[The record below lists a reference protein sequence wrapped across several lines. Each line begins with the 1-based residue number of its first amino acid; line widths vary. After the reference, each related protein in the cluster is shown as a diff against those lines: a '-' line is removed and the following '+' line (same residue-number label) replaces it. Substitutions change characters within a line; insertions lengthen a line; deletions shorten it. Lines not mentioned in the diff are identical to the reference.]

1 MSATMKRRDFVKSGV
16 LLGTAA
22 LAGGLGA
29 QRQPDPKAP
38 RVASPD
44 LAVVTGADRVLA
56 VNKGLEALGGMKR
69 FVKPGSTVGLL
80 INAPAWWTKP
90 GSHTHPDIT
99 LAVIL
104 AALAAG
110 AKDIQYLID
119 PLPGYWKR
127 SSLAAQYAKET
138 GAVRPCSK
146 DYVET
151 AVAKNKTLKKASV
164 VKEFLDCDVFV
175 NLPII
180 KHHVGVG
187 MSGNLKNLMGVNTGA
202 SNQFFHAGSGRQ
214 GRVRRHPLPG
224 PVRRRPQ
231 HPAPARPLRRRRHRV
246 PADQRAGRAGRDPQA
261 RQGRPGA
268 RPRGR
273 RRLRR
278 AFRQPQGG
286 RRADDHEVG
295 RMGPRPHGRRQAGG
309 RTTDRLIMGTFLF
322 IFRCGPSTPSPGPRA
337 RGAASRRPGR
347 P

>member
-22 LAGGLGA
+22 LAGGLKG
-29 QRQPDPKAP
+29 QRQPPPGAP
-38 RVASPD
+38 RIASPD
-44 LAVVTGADRVLA
+44 LAVVTGADRILA

-127 SSLAAQYAKET
+127 SPLAAQYAKET
-138 GAVRPCSK
+138 DAVRRCSK
-146 DYVET
+146 NYVET

-202 SNQFFHAGSGRQ
+202 SNQFFHAGSGAKGEYDDIPVLAQCVADATEFLLTNGPAGPGEIRKIDKVVLGPDPVAVDAYAAPFVNLKAADVLMITKSAEWGI
-214 GRVRRHPLPG
+214 GRLDVDKLA
-224 PVRRRPQ
+224 VEQ
-231 HPAPARPLRRRRHRV
+231 LTV
-246 PADQRAGRAGRDPQA
+246 
-261 RQGRPGA
+261 
-268 RPRGR
+268 
-273 RRLRR
+273 
-278 AFRQPQGG
+278 
-286 RRADDHEVG
+286 
-295 RMGPRPHGRRQAGG
+295 
-309 RTTDRLIMGTFLF
+309 
-322 IFRCGPSTPSPGPRA
+322 
-337 RGAASRRPGR
+337 
-347 P
+347 